1 MSATIEYVYCV
12 VPGAAAGDGVSPP
25 AGLDRAPVRAIVAG
39 DLAALVSDVAGA
51 EYTPDAIAAR
61 AGDAAWLTP
70 RAIAHDAV
78 VTWASDRGPV
88 VPLPMW
94 VLFTDADG
102 VTRML
107 AERTDALESGLQR
120 VDGAREYG
128 VRVSADA
135 SALGV
140 AAAALDPAL
149 AALEREAAGASP
161 GQAYLLRRKLDEARK
176 TARRDIAERIAREV
190 HAALAPL
197 ARANVPRVATQAQP
211 DPTVLL
217 NAAYL
222 VSDDALDAFR
232 AALTAAV
239 SRLGDMGVRFDFTGP
254 WPPYN
259 FVRADA

>member
-1 MSATIEYVYCV
+1 MSATIHYIYCV
-12 VPGAAAGDGVSPP
+12 VPAASAGDDVRPP
-25 AGLDRAPVRAIVAG
+25 VGIDGAPVRAIASG
-39 DLAALVSDVAGA
+39 ALAALASVVRGA
-51 EYTPDAIAAR
+51 DYTPDAIAAR

-70 RAIAHDAV
+70 RALAHDAV

-94 VLFTDADG
+94 VLFTDADS

-107 AERTDALESGLQR
+107 TERADALDAGLRR
-120 VDGAREYG
+120 VEGAREYG

-135 SALGV
+135 NALGV
-140 AAAALDPAL
+140 AAAALDPRL
-149 AALEREAAGASP
+149 AGLEREAAAASP

-176 TARRDIAERIAREV
+176 AARRDIAERIAREV
-190 HAALAPL
+190 HDALAPL

-239 SRLGDMGVRFDFTGP
+239 ARLGETGVRFDFTGP

>member
-1 MSATIEYVYCV
+1 MSATIHYVYCV
-12 VPGAAAGDGVSPP
+12 VPATGAGDDTRPP
-25 AGLDRAPVRAIVAG
+25 VGIDRAPVRAIVAG
-39 DLAALVSDVAGA
+39 ELAALASEVRGTD
-51 EYTPDAIAAR
+51 YTPDAIAAHV
-61 AGDAAWLTP
+61 GDAAWLTP
-70 RAIAHDAV
+70 RAVAHDAV

-102 VTRML
+102 VERML
-107 AERTDALESGLQR
+107 ADRAPLLDAGLRR

-135 SALGV
+135 TALAA

-149 AALEREAAGASP
+149 ATLEREAAAASP

-176 TARRDIAERIAREV
+176 TARRDVAERIARDV
-190 HAALAPL
+190 HDALAPH
-197 ARANVPRVATQAQP
+197 ARANVPRVATSQP

-222 VSDDALDAFR
+222 VTDDALDAFR

-239 SRLGDMGVRFDFTGP
+239 NRLGAAGVRFDFTGP